1 MIMLWSELPCTKS
14 HVSVLPRGPTGT
26 PGLNKSRLGEW
37 LGEPLEDKTLA
48 TFAYAF
54 PFAEQP
60 LEKALRMYCSK
71 VKLPE
76 SSKKV
81 DRLL

>member
-1 MIMLWSELPCTKS
+1 MYVGRCMKS
-14 HVSVLPRGPTGT
+14 YLRLYFTFGPTGT

-48 TFAYAF
+48 TFAFAF

-71 VKLPE
+71 IKLPE